1 MPEGP
6 SLVILREELA
16 HFARRKVVRVCG
28 SAKIELARMQG
39 LRVRAVRTWG
49 KHLLFEFDDFSL
61 RIHLLLY
68 GRCRVTDPET
78 TVGWKGSAPR
88 VSLDFGDAIVHFHAC
103 SAKFVEG
110 RLDDAYEWRADVMS
124 DAWDPVAAR
133 AKLRSA
139 PDMFVCD
146 ALLDQSIF
154 SGVGNII
161 KNEVLFRIKV
171 HPLSRIGQLPP
182 RKLAALIA
190 EARDY
195 SFDFLEWKRAFV
207 LKSKWQVHTR
217 SKCPNCDRPLTK
229 DASLGKSKR
238 RSFSCSHCQI
248 RYG

>member
-16 HFARRKVVRVCG
+16 HFAGNKIKRIAG
-28 SAKIELARMQG
+28 SAKIELTRMDG
-39 LRVRAVRTWG
+39 LRVRSVRTWG

-68 GRCRVTDPET
+68 GRCRVTTPAM
-78 TVGWKGSAPR
+78 TVESTGSAPR
-88 VSLDFGDAIVHFHAC
+88 VSLDFGDAQVDIRAC

-110 RLDDAYEWRADVMS
+110 PLDDAYEWRADVMS
-124 DAWDPVAAR
+124 DAWNSAAAR
-133 AKLRSA
+133 AKLRAA
-139 PDMFVCD
+139 PDMLVCD

-161 KNEVLFRIKV
+161 KNEVLFRTRI
-171 HPLSRIGQLPP
+171 HPLSRVGQLPP
-182 RKLAALIA
+182 RKLAAMVA

-207 LKSKWQVHTR
+207 LKSKWKVHTR
-217 SKCPNCDRPLTK
+217 STCQICSRALRK

-238 RSFSCSHCQI
+238 RSFCCEHCQVL
-248 RYG
+248 YA

>member
-16 HFARRKVVRVCG
+16 HFAGRKVERVAG
-28 SAKIELARMQG
+28 SARIELTRMQG
-39 LRVRAVRTWG
+39 LRLRSVRTWG

-68 GRCRVTDPET
+68 GRCRVTDPES
-78 TVGWKGSAPR
+78 TVEWKGSAPR
-88 VSLDFGDAIVHFHAC
+88 VTLDFKDAIVHFHAC

-124 DAWDPVAAR
+124 DVWDPAAAR

-139 PDMFVCD
+139 PDRLVCD
-146 ALLDQSIF
+146 ALLDQDIF

-161 KNEVLFRIKV
+161 KNEVLFRTRI
-171 HPLSRIGQLPP
+171 HPLSRLGVLPP
-182 RKLAALIA
+182 RKLGVLVAD
-190 EARDY
+190 ARDY
-195 SFDFLEWKRAFV
+195 SFQFLEWKRAFV

-217 SKCPNCDRPLTK
+217 STCPRCGSALRK
-229 DASLGKSKR
+229 DASLGKARR
-238 RSFSCSHCQI
+238 RSFCCERCQI
-248 RYG
+248 LYT